1 MVSKI
6 NGNSLQVPQESVV
19 ITLAALAKSK
29 ANEAPNRHLSPSSP
43 ATSARHRSCCIRFPA
58 SSIPEP
64 LDRFRR
70 HVPTRQEMKET
81 CTRIARLL
89 QNLRTS
95 SAKSPSALQT
105 RCHRSLPVADA
116 VKLCTAKADVSRRWR
131 IPPLMDDSPMETA
144 GGTALRTP

>member
-1 MVSKI
+1 MET
-6 NGNSLQVPQESVV
+6 PCRFRQENVV
-19 ITLAALAKSK
+19 IILVTLAKST

-64 LDRFRR
+64 LDRFCR
-70 HVPTRQEMKET
+70 HARTRQELKET
-81 CTRIARLL
+81 CARVAILL
-89 QNLRTS
+89 QNLGTT
-95 SAKSPSALQT
+95 SAKLPSALQT
-105 RCHRSLPVADA
+105 RCHRGLPVADA

-131 IPPLMDDSPMETA
+131 IPPLMDDSPLETA